1 MTHESKIL
9 LVDDEPA
16 NLELLIEVLQ
26 QQHQVSVAING
37 ERALKL
43 ALAEPQPDLILLD
56 VVMPG
61 MDGYEV
67 CRRLKAD
74 PRTAR
79 IPVIFI
85 TARQAQEDEQRGLD
99 LGAVDYIT
107 KPFSLAI
114 VQSRV
119 RTHLA
124 LYDQNREL
132 EKRVRE
138 RTEELMQ
145 SRLAAIQ
152 LLGRA
157 VEFKDHHTGL
167 HVIRMSHYSRIIA
180 AAFTGDE
187 IWADLLFHAAAMH
200 DVGKIGIPDLILS
213 KPAPLDPQ
221 EWEVMR
227 KHAEF
232 GGQILEGY
240 TSDILL
246 RAQEIAVSHHEKWNG
261 SGYPRGLVGGD
272 IPLSGRIVAIADV
285 FDALTSKRT
294 YKGAWPKEQAIRYIT
309 EQSGG
314 HFDPALVATFMEQLP
329 AIQAI
334 IGQYAEE
341 KDKAV
346 CMGELK

>member
-1 MTHESKIL
+1 MVHESKIL

-16 NLELLIEVLQ
+16 NLELLIDALEQ
-26 QQHQVSVAING
+26 QYQVIVAING

-85 TARQAQEDEQRGLD
+85 TARHTQEDEQQGLD

-107 KPFSLAI
+107 KPFSLPI
-114 VQSRV
+114 VQTRV

-132 EKRVRE
+132 ERRVRE

-167 HVIRMSHYSRIIA
+167 HVIRMGHYSRIIA

-187 IWADLLFHAAAMH
+187 VWADRLFHAAAMH
-200 DVGKIGIPDLILS
+200 DVGKIGVPDRILA
-213 KPAPLDPQ
+213 KPAQLEPL
-221 EWEVMR
+221 EWNIMQ
-227 KHAEF
+227 KHAVF
-232 GGQILEGY
+232 GGQILAGHS
-240 TSDILL
+240 SDVLQM
-246 RAQEIAVSHHEKWNG
+246 AQEIAISHHEKWDG
-261 SGYPRGLVGGD
+261 SGYPSGLAGEV
-272 IPLSGRIVAIADV
+272 IPLTGRIVAIADV
-285 FDALTSKRT
+285 FDALTSKRP
-294 YKGAWPKEQAIRYIT
+294 YKDAWPEDQAVRYIAD
-309 EQSGG
+309 QGG
-314 HFDPALVATFMEQLP
+314 THFDPALVAIFLEKLP
-329 AIQAI
+329 EIQDI
-334 IGQYAEE
+334 LIQYCEE
-341 KDKAV
+341 KEDQL
-346 CMGELK
+346 MLE